1 MPIDT
6 ALTQIIKSLLDDLNI
21 SLRALSRQSDIEI
34 SRLSRCMRGHH
45 AFVVSEVERV
55 AAVFDM
61 SASELVAEAE
71 QLLALQGGA
80 TELLDATQSD
90 YELVAKPLSPDTA
103 AAVEYWDT
111 LGEEPQ

>member
-1 MPIDT
+1 
-6 ALTQIIKSLLDDLNI
+6 
-21 SLRALSRQSDIEI
+21 
-34 SRLSRCMRGHH
+34 MRGHH